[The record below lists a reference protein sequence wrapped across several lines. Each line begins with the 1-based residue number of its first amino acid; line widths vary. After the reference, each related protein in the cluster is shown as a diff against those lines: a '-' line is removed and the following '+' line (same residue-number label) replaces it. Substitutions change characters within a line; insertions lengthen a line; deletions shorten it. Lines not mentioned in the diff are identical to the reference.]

1 MSKHIREVLSAQTSG
16 SPDCSIGK
24 IILQPTDTYSIE
36 SDIPNAQQTNT
47 DTETVEKTPLV
58 TLHVRMVEFGIRVA
72 SVKSSN
78 PDVADAEIAK
88 NFLPCRATPR

>member
-1 MSKHIREVLSAQTSG
+1 MSAQTSG
-16 SPDCSIGK
+16 SPACSIGK
-24 IILQPTDTYSIE
+24 RILQPTDTYSIE
-36 SDIPNAQQTNT
+36 SDIPNAQTNT